1 VSWESFR
8 VTVPI
13 VVDFVTSGKSSVLEP
28 SHRSTKSI
36 SISLRMSFDFEA
48 IVAIVQGKVN

>member
-1 VSWESFR
+1 